1 MAEERAHLFGENI
14 NPEILS
20 YEELLA
26 LQDRIGFVNKGMKVK
41 EMNKFPQMLRKD
53 LRRYLKKQANPV
65 LKELQ

>member
-1 MAEERAHLFGENI
+1 VAEERAHLFGENI

-65 LKELQ
+65 LKEL

>member
-1 MAEERAHLFGENI
+1 VAEERAHLFGENI

-53 LRRYLKKQANPV
+53 LRLYLKKQANPV

>member
-1 MAEERAHLFGENI
+1 VAEERAHLFGENI

>member
-65 LKELQ
+65 LKEL

>member
-1 MAEERAHLFGENI
+1 VAEERAHLFGENI

-53 LRRYLKKQANPV
+53 LRCYLKKQANPV